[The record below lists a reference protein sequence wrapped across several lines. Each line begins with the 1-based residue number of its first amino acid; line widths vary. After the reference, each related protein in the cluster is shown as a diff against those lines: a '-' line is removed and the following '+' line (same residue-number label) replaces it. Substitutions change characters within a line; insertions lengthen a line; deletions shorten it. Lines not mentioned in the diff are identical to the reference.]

1 MGGGV
6 AAKDTPQPHTY
17 TKKETKAKHHS
28 LSPQKTQ
35 ETEKWVQ

>member
-1 MGGGV
+1 MGGGM
-6 AAKDTPQPHTY
+6 AAKDTLQPQTY

-28 LSPQKTQ
+28 LILPKTQ